1 MAEPQRGGTSGLVSG
16 RRAVEELL
24 ASGNGAQKILIV
36 RDRAGGDAVA
46 RIRKLAG
53 ERDVPVR
60 IVPKEEVER
69 VAEGLNHQGVVAL
82 TGAFQYS
89 ALEDVLSNES
99 AKVLFVD
106 RVTDPHN
113 LGSLLRSADGA
124 GFHGVVVPVHRAAP
138 VTDVVRRVS
147 SGASEVVPVVRV
159 SNIGRALEQA
169 KDAGLWIAG
178 LDADGDADLWESTL
192 LNPPVGLVLGS
203 EQSGLGPAVA
213 KRCDGIVKIPS
224 SGRLDS
230 LNVAVAGAVAMF
242 EVARREADASSLTG
256 RGKIT

>member
-1 MAEPQRGGTSGLVSG
+1 
-16 RRAVEELL
+16 
-24 ASGNGAQKILIV
+24 
-36 RDRAGGDAVA
+36 
-46 RIRKLAG
+46 
-53 ERDVPVR
+53 
-60 IVPKEEVER
+60 
-69 VAEGLNHQGVVAL
+69 
-82 TGAFQYS
+82 
-89 ALEDVLSNES
+89 
-99 AKVLFVD
+99 
-106 RVTDPHN
+106 
-113 LGSLLRSADGA
+113 
-124 GFHGVVVPVHRAAP
+124 
-138 VTDVVRRVS
+138 
-147 SGASEVVPVVRV
+147 VVPVVRV